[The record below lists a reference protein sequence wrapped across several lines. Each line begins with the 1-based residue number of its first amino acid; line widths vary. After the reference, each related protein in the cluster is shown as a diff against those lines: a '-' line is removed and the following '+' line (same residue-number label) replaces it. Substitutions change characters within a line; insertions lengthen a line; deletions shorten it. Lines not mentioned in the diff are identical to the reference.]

1 MRSETVV
8 GAMTAK
14 FVRKIT
20 ESEVEDSRRFGGKAS
35 GLARMAAAGIPIPP
49 GFVVGIDGFRHFRE
63 NGRQIGSD
71 LLSEVL
77 ESLRDLEKLAG
88 RSFSGDDRP
97 LLVSVRSG
105 APISMPGMMDTVLNL
120 GLTSR
125 SAFRLARSSGGLD
138 FALDTWMRFWRMFAD
153 IVLGLDA
160 SDLAAAVKNAE
171 GRARSEFSQ
180 SAFDDLERSILA
192 HIGSSGETASAD
204 PYKQLERS
212 IEAVFRSW
220 DSARAK
226 AYRAHHGISDD
237 LGTAVTVQ
245 AMVFGN
251 IDCKSGSGVAF
262 TRNPNDGTKMLYGE
276 YLIGRQGEDLVSG
289 THTPI
294 DLVDPGA
301 LDNGLRDAFIQHGHT
316 LEALY
321 SDAVDIEFTVE
332 AGRLYLLQVRPAKRT
347 ALAAIRIAEDLVA
360 EGLLTPKAALAR
372 ISAEQVKKVSRPAF
386 DEAEFA
392 GARVLTQGLG
402 SSPGQAHGAAIL
414 DADRA
419 SERAAAG
426 EAVILLRPT
435 TSPQD
440 IRGML
445 NANGIVTARGGAL
458 SHAAVV
464 SRALDRPCI
473 VGCEGIDID
482 LDKRTFVI
490 AGSTYGEGDQIS
502 IDGTT
507 GRIFAGAIRL
517 QAGGGSVPSLRR
529 VLGWA
534 DTASDAAVWAAARS
548 ADEVGEARLGSA
560 PGIGIAGL
568 TDLIIAQGN
577 IDRFV
582 ELTAAMGA
590 SKPIHSAAAAT
601 SEIAKKACTPILAA
615 AGQMPVHIRLPRVS
629 SDRARQLIENWQE
642 LPPSFFLP
650 LGSPSYLQSILAG
663 ISAAVEEVGHQ
674 GVTVLIGGITGSR
687 EFDAFAAEIERVG
700 RLKAGATVQNVV
712 ALDAVRE
719 LCQSGKPLWI
729 DVAEIV
735 RTIHGFPVEV
745 QQSLEALDTYAESGR
760 VAYNPFRQPA
770 GFLAAL
776 LKGILAGTSS
786 HVSAMIGIDGAGCPP
801 ELLSELHRLGFRRFA
816 VPVARRDE
824 TRFLLGRQQEE

>member
-1 MRSETVV
+1 MAV
-8 GAMTAK
+8 GAMTGK
-14 FVRKIT
+14 FVREIT

-35 GLARMAAAGIPIPP
+35 GLSRMAAVGIPIPP
-49 GFVVGIDGFRHFRE
+49 AFVVGIGGFRHFRA
-63 NGRQIGSD
+63 NGGQIGSD

-77 ESLRDLEKLAG
+77 DSLRHLEKMSG
-88 RSFSGDDRP
+88 RSFSGQDRP

-105 APISMPGMMDTVLNL
+105 SPISMPGMMDTVLNL

-125 SAFRLARSSGGLD
+125 SAFRLARSSGGPD
-138 FALDTWMRFWRMFAD
+138 FALDTWMRFWRMFTD
-153 IVLGLDA
+153 IVLGLDP
-160 SDLAAAVKNAE
+160 SDLTEAVKKAE
-171 GRARSEFSQ
+171 ARARSELSQ
-180 SAFDDLERSILA
+180 PAFDDLEQSILA
-192 HIGSSGETASAD
+192 HIDSSGEVVSAD
-204 PYKQLERS
+204 PYKQLERA

-226 AYRAHHGISDD
+226 AYRAHHRISDD
-237 LGTAVTVQ
+237 LGTSVTVQ

-251 IDCKSGSGVAF
+251 ADCKSGSGVAF
-262 TRNPNDGTKMLYGE
+262 TRNPNDGSKMLYGE

-294 DLVDPGA
+294 DLADPGV
-301 LDNGLRDAFIQHGHT
+301 LDNGLRESLIQHGRT

-332 AGRLYLLQVRPAKRT
+332 TGRLYLLQVRPAKRT
-347 ALAAIRIAEDLVA
+347 AIAAIKIAEDLVA
-360 EGLLTPKAALAR
+360 ENLITPKAALAR
-372 ISAEQVKKVSRPAF
+372 ISVEQVRKVSRPTF

-392 GARVLTQGLG
+392 AARLLTQGLG
-402 SSPGQAHGAAIL
+402 SSPGQSHGAAIL

-419 SERAAAG
+419 AERAASG

-445 NANGIVTARGGAL
+445 SANGIITAKGGAL

-473 VGCEGIDID
+473 VGCEGINID
-482 LDKRTFVI
+482 LDKRTFAI
-490 AGSTYGEGDQIS
+490 GGTIYTEGDKIS

-507 GRIFAGAIRL
+507 GGVFAGAIKL
-517 QAGGGSVPSLRR
+517 QTGGGSVPSLRR
-529 VLGWA
+529 VLDWA
-534 DTASDAAVWAAARS
+534 DTASGASVWAAARS
-548 ADEVGEARLGSA
+548 AAEVGEARLGGAS
-560 PGIGIAGL
+560 GIGVAGL

-590 SKPIHSAAAAT
+590 AKPVSGASAAT
-601 SEIAKKACTPILAA
+601 SEIVKKACLPILSAA
-615 AGQMPVHIRLPRVS
+615 DQMPVHIRLPRVS
-629 SDRARQLIENWQE
+629 SDRARQLIANWQE

-663 ISAAVEEVGHQ
+663 ISAAANEAGHQ
-674 GVTVLIGGITGSR
+674 DVTALIGGIAGPR
-687 EFDAFAAEIERVG
+687 ESDAFAAEIERVG
-700 RLKAGATVQNVV
+700 HLKAGATIQNVV

-729 DVAEIV
+729 DIAEIV
-735 RTIHGFPVEV
+735 RTTHGFPVEV
-745 QQSLEALDTYAESGR
+745 QQSLEALDRYAESGR
-760 VAYNPFRQPA
+760 VEHNPFRQPA
-770 GFLAAL
+770 GFLATL

-786 HVSAMIGIDGAGCPP
+786 QVSAMIGIDGAGCPS
-801 ELLSELHRLGFRRFA
+801 ELLSELHHLGFRRFA
-816 VPVARRDE
+816 VPVVRRDE
-824 TRFLLGRQQEE
+824 TRFLLGRQPEE